1 MSDKE
6 PPDYDAIEREEWRKV
21 DERRNSSIPG

>member
-6 PPDYDAIEREEWRKV
+6 PPDYDAIETGEWRKNAGEIP
-21 DERRNSSIPG
+21 DELRR